1 MTLLRVGYIMGR
13 DIDIRDSVCVGGG
26 GIYGGAWGSEYRRR
40 KMAIKAVEIKYKL
53 GHTLWKLYKKSKLEK
68 EKNSPPK
75 PQLRNSE

>member
-1 MTLLRVGYIMGR
+1 MGR

-53 GHTLWKLYKKSKLEK
+53 GHSLWKLYKKSKLKKREK
-68 EKNSPPK
+68 FSAEATITE
-75 PQLRNSE
+75 Q